1 MFQFQNGSINSLSAQ
16 PLGYDVELFQFQNGS
31 INRGDFKGSLDF
43 WTSFNSKMVRL
54 IVVAVPVTSEI
65 VTFQFQNGS
74 INSDWRYYTDAVADQ
89 FQFQN
94 GSINSHLYPFFRSSV

>member
-54 IVVAVPVTSEI
+54 IDSRYFDSLKI
-65 VTFQFQNGS
+65 KLFQFQNGS
-74 INSDWRYYTDAVADQ
+74 INSSSSSRY
-89 FQFQN
+89 
-94 GSINSHLYPFFRSSV
+94 L